1 MRSSNQMTRRPG
13 RPPIHGGT
21 PRSDFE
27 LGDALVIVHPL
38 LPPVL
43 EQNIAEV
50 LAPAI
55 WRATTSSSASAL
67 SKLRLCDLSDADWRQ
82 LLHDAEQGDLQL
94 HRLFSARSGPAI
106 YFGMA
111 PMPVALE
118 LGRRLGPTHRVLA
131 YYAGPNVAG
140 PRSDAPRR

>member
-1 MRSSNQMTRRPG
+1 M
-13 RPPIHGGT
+13 
-21 PRSDFE
+21 SDAA

-38 LPPVL
+38 LAPVL

-55 WRATTSSSASAL
+55 WRAITRSAL
-67 SKLRLCDLSDADWRQ
+67 FANSQLRLCNLSDADWRQ
-82 LLHDAEQGDLQL
+82 LLHESEAGESQLQQ
-94 HRLFSARSGPAI
+94 LFSARSGPSI

-111 PMPVALE
+111 PLPVALE

-131 YYAGPNVAG
+131 YYDG
-140 PRSDAPRR
+140 PRAVARPVRSLRG

>member
-1 MRSSNQMTRRPG
+1 M
-13 RPPIHGGT
+13 
-21 PRSDFE
+21 SDVV

-38 LPPVL
+38 LAPVL

-55 WRATTSSSASAL
+55 WKAISKSAL
-67 SKLRLCDLSDADWRQ
+67 FASSQLRLCDLSDADWRQ
-82 LLHDAEQGDLQL
+82 ILHEGGAGEQQLQQ
-94 HRLFSARSGPAI
+94 LFSPRSGPSI

-111 PMPVALE
+111 PLPVALE

-131 YYAGPNVAG
+131 YYDG
-140 PRSDAPRR
+140 PRAVARPVRSRRG

>member
-1 MRSSNQMTRRPG
+1 M
-13 RPPIHGGT
+13 
-21 PRSDFE
+21 SDVA

-38 LPPVL
+38 LAPVL

-55 WRATTSSSASAL
+55 WRSITRSAL
-67 SKLRLCDLSDADWRQ
+67 FASSPLRLCDLSDADWRK
-82 LLHDAEQGDLQL
+82 LLHDEGTAELQL
-94 HRLFSARSGPAI
+94 QQLFSARSGPAI

-111 PMPVALE
+111 PLPVALE

-131 YYAGPNVAG
+131 YYDG
-140 PRSDAPRR
+140 PRAVARPVRSLRG